1 MSTAQWGPEPHFRT
15 TLSNIADF
23 EQSISLEELPR
34 TFQDAILVAR
44 RLGFRFLWIDSLCII
59 QDSRKDWAQ
68 EAASMH
74 LYYRRSALTIA
85 VDCARGDHE
94 GFLHLARK
102 NDPSVAILPSV
113 GLPFEL
119 VSGTSLGST
128 QSLPVVQSP
137 IGNILLR
144 HRRMKD
150 ADHLSKRGWTLQETL
165 LSRRTIH
172 YSATELKWNCQKRSC
187 FERNLNEAPVNH
199 PREQGFLILSSFLLI
214 HKKNL
219 ETGYRY
225 AFERWYDILD
235 DYAFRALSVS
245 SDKLPAIS
253 GLAHEFSSQIH
264 STYKAGIWFEDIH
277 CGLIWSYSEHGIKPD
292 SYRAPS
298 WSWAA
303 IDCFRTGKS
312 DSPNELYHWL
322 RCRLFKDSIIA
333 KAEVLDFEVILK
345 DNDPYGAVI
354 GGELTLRTFWINWP
368 RKRMRG
374 SDKMWT
380 LQPIVAK
387 RPCTKFPVHRGLD
400 CNFDEVAKKEP
411 TYSNPDYYL
420 DVSLVQVM
428 RDTSSHFALLLKPA
442 KGEGNEG
449 KFVRVGVAQLPCERR
464 ESGLELTETEFGLT
478 ETGLEQA
485 GWVKRDVTII

>member
-1 MSTAQWGPEPHFRT
+1 MDLIQMSTAQWGPEPHFRT

-23 EQSISLEELPR
+23 EQSISLKELPR

-94 GFLHLARK
+94 GFLHLARE
-102 NDPSVAILPSV
+102 NDPPVAILPSV

-119 VSGTSLGST
+119 VSDTRLGST
-128 QSLPVVQSP
+128 QSVPVVQSP

-165 LSRRTIH
+165 LSPRTIH

-187 FERNLNEAPVNH
+187 FERNLNEALVNH
-199 PREQGFLILSSFLLI
+199 HREQGFLILSNFLSI
-214 HKKNL
+214 DKKNL
-219 ETGYRY
+219 EGGYRD
-225 AFERWYDILD
+225 AFERWYHILD
-235 DYAFRALSVS
+235 DYTFRALSVS

-264 STYKAGIWFEDIH
+264 STYKAGIWLEDISF
-277 CGLIWSYSEHGIKPD
+277 GLTWSYSEHGIKPD

-303 IDCFRTGKS
+303 MDCLQTREFYPRYRLY
-312 DSPNELYHWL
+312 DS
-322 RCRLFKDSIIA
+322 FAFSTKFSKA
-333 KAEVLDFEVILK
+333 KVLNCVVTLK
-345 DNDPYGAVI
+345 DNDPYGAVV

-368 RKRMRG
+368 QNQIPESALPLFLTNKGNYRYLNEWRL
-374 SDKMWT
+374 T
-380 LQPIVAK
+380 
-387 RPCTKFPVHRGLD
+387 
-400 CNFDEVAKKEP
+400 CNFDEIAKEP

-420 DVSLVQVM
+420 DVSLVQIM
-428 RDTSSHFALLLKPA
+428 RTDFVHCALLLKPA
-442 KGEGNEG
+442 KGEGNKG
-449 KFVRVGVAQLPCERR
+449 KFVKVGIAHLPRGLDDTQLER
-464 ESGLELTETEFGLT
+464 G
-478 ETGLEQA
+478 